1 MKASKIV
8 FAFVPLL
15 FLLLAPAGA
24 FAQSATATGIS
35 RNFNPA
41 ISLNALLLYAGGLTA
56 AEEEHAEGE
65 AEAEEHAH
73 AHGTGEGFAIQ
84 ETELQV
90 TSYVDPYVKANL
102 VLAMHGTDG
111 FELEEGFGQALFLP
125 RGLGL
130 RAGKFYFEFGK
141 HNSYHTHQYPF
152 VERPYA
158 WDTVLGAHGLNG
170 AAIEATWLTPLPI
183 YTEILATAFPL
194 TETVYGAEELPEN
207 TWGRAAKLRN
217 FFETSEHT
225 TIDFGISYAG
235 GEGVENVD
243 RHFFAVDG
251 TFKFIGTGSYPKKLE
266 LQGEWMRR
274 FEEEGVNEVD
284 GAYAHALARVT
295 RRWHVGARWDGYF
308 PPPEDHDAESHLEEK
323 SVLHEHEEAHDIH
336 TYTASLAFV
345 PSEFQALRVD
355 VLHRDLGEETDQAV
369 RVQYNFTIG
378 SHPSHPE

>member
-15 FLLLAPAGA
+15 LLLIVPAIA
-24 FAQSATATGIS
+24 WSQSATATGIS
-35 RNFNPA
+35 RDFNPA
-41 ISLNALLLYAGGLTA
+41 LSLNTLLLYAGGLTA
-56 AEEEHAEGE
+56 AEEAHDAEE
-65 AEAEEHAH
+65 AEEEHAH
-73 AHGTGEGFAIQ
+73 AHGTAEGFAIQ

-102 VLAMHGTDG
+102 VFAMHGTDG

-141 HNSYHTHQYPF
+141 HNAYHTHQYPF

-158 WDTVLGAHGLNG
+158 WDTLLGAHGLNG

-183 YTEILATAFPL
+183 YTELLATAFPL

-225 TIDFGISYAG
+225 TIDFGVSYAG
-235 GEGVENVD
+235 GKS
-243 RHFFAVDG
+243 VDG
-251 TFKFIGTGSYPKKLE
+251 GENNFLGVDLTFKYIGTGSYPKKLE
-266 LQGEWMRR
+266 LQGELLYP
-274 FEEEGVNEVD
+274 FDEDNQSDAV
-284 GAYAHALARVT
+284 GAYVHALARVT
-295 RRWHVGARWDGYF
+295 RRWHIGARWDGYLIDD
-308 PPPEDHDAESHLEEK
+308 PEHAIYIAEK
-323 SVLHEHEEAHDIH
+323 HESEREDDVH

-355 VLHRDLGEETDQAV
+355 ALHRDLGEETDQAV

-378 SHPSHPE
+378 SHPAHRY